1 MLAGSTAGLLAP
13 IRVALSEDTRK
24 TVRMEPGFDR
34 RRITSAVVVALG
46 TIAILSS
53 CSSEPDSA
61 AASTSSR
68 SITTTATN
76 TATDAM
82 PSLERTT
89 TPEEPTTAVT
99 RPDYSEPPV
108 SPNYSVPPQVDT
120 DDYDALQ
127 PEAPGLARPEPTPLP
142 PLPTPSWTPYPTPT
156 SGNQPL
162 PSEYGVE
169 NAQVGSTCIKGS
181 TGYDSSGLRVYC
193 VPYQPGLPD
202 SGYVWAAQ

>member
-1 MLAGSTAGLLAP
+1 MNVAVLCASALIVAGCSAG
-13 IRVALSEDTRK
+13 
-24 TVRMEPGFDR
+24 
-34 RRITSAVVVALG
+34 
-46 TIAILSS
+46 
-53 CSSEPDSA
+53 A
-61 AASTSSR
+61 ATETSSPVVTAQAD
-68 SITTTATN
+68 SKSTTATN
-76 TATDAM
+76 TTTDAL

-89 TPEEPTTAVT
+89 PPEEPTTAVT
-99 RPDYSEPPV
+99 RPDYSEPPL
-108 SPNYSVPPQVDT
+108 SPNYSVPPQVYA

-127 PEAPGLARPEPTPLP
+127 PEAPGSAWPEPTPLP
-142 PLPTPSWTPYPTPT
+142 PLPTPSWTPSATYPTPM